1 MRLSPRVFRF
11 LLNIYGPFFGAG
23 IRVEH
28 ISPDWRNIRVS
39 MALRWYNR
47 NAVGVHFGGSL
58 YSMVDPHLMLM
69 HMHLLGEDYIVWDK
83 AASIQFLRPGKGKVL
98 ADFTLTDEDIDR
110 VIAATE
116 NGQVYEPS
124 YDVNIINSQ
133 GKAVA
138 RVRKDLYVRR
148 KESGGRDVSTR

>member
-1 MRLSPRVFRF
+1 
-11 LLNIYGPFFGAG
+11 
-23 IRVEH
+23 
-28 ISPDWRNIRVS
+28 
-39 MALRWYNR
+39 
-47 NAVGVHFGGSL
+47 
-58 YSMVDPHLMLM
+58 MVDPHLMLM

-98 ADFTLTDEDIDR
+98 ADFTLTDENIDR